1 MFAKDRVSQSLI
13 DAVNK
18 VLATESKEP
27 EQLNEAFPTVADAQK
42 RASAPKPSG
51 GAGIKLGT
59 RYGGGRQADEP
70 EKDDDD
76 TKKEPKKREK
86 YGARKDRFTNT
97 KLYKEADDCVDE
109 PKAKEIAKKEVGKHE
124 KDMHKEELK
133 GNQHKIDANKNGEI
147 DSHDF
152 KLLRSK
158 KKKMTEG
165 LSFAEQLIESM
176 YGKKSAL
183 PIDEKE
189 MSDTQKKKKED
200 IVMSMKKDTAGL
212 KKRYGSRWRDVMY
225 ATATK
230 QAMKEEAYDEVELD
244 EAKKPMSKDEK
255 DKVVGA
261 VQAAML
267 KSRGNV
273 IAGRAERAAARLA
286 AKIKHGMKEE
296 AYDEVEQIVE
306 NPTTIAQQSGSDR
319 AYDVTHKASGK
330 KIGTIYTP
338 GKTNPMHVASVHG
351 LDGRPF
357 KSKEFSSFKDAHNFI
372 KTSRKIGEEID
383 PDVRTKD
390 ALSGANKQTKQKD
403 DVGPGADSR
412 STKVKFKGGPMSEE
426 KEEDEGHEDEKE
438 DKALVKK
445 MVKKD
450 ALKEEEQLDE
460 LSKDT
465 LSSYLKKRGSQ
476 IYPRSKNNKGNE
488 NMAKAVSKIAKK
500 TNEEIEQIDELK
512 TSTML
517 RYSTKANKAL
527 IGGDRNKEEKRVQ
540 GINRAIEKIKT
551 RHTKEEVEQ
560 IDELSHGT
568 LRSYVDKA
576 KKENLPGKGGNRGV
590 ALLTPGTRD
599 KGVHKAVDR
608 MKKMKTNEDVELDE
622 TSHMNKPKKLKS
634 FMAMKKEM
642 IGKAGMTSEKK
653 DEE

>member
-18 VLATESKEP
+18 VLTTESKQP

-42 RASAPKPSG
+42 RASEPKPSG

-70 EKDDDD
+70 EKDD
-76 TKKEPKKREK
+76 EPKQRAK

-109 PKAKEIAKKEVGKHE
+109 PKAKEIAKKEVGNHE
-124 KDMHKEELK
+124 KSMHKEELK
-133 GNQHKIDANKNGEI
+133 GNQHKIDANKNGKI

-212 KKRYGSRWRDVMY
+212 KKRYGSRWKDVMY

-244 EAKKPMSKDEK
+244 EAKKPMSQDEK
-255 DKVVGA
+255 DKVVAG
-261 VQAAML
+261 VQAAMR

-273 IAGRAERAAARLA
+273 ISGQAQRAAARLA
-286 AKIKHGMKEE
+286 AKVKSGMKEE
-296 AYDEVEQIVE
+296 VDEFE
-306 NPTTIAQQSGSDR
+306 
-319 AYDVTHKASGK
+319 
-330 KIGTIYTP
+330 
-338 GKTNPMHVASVHG
+338 
-351 LDGRPF
+351 
-357 KSKEFSSFKDAHNFI
+357 
-372 KTSRKIGEEID
+372 EEID

-390 ALSGANKQTKQKD
+390 AISGANKPTKQKD

-412 STKVKFKGGPMSEE
+412 STKVKFKAGPMSEE
-426 KEEDEGHEDEKE
+426 KEEDEKEDEGHEDEKE

-445 MVKKD
+445 LVKKD
-450 ALKEEEQLDE
+450 ALKEDEQLDE

-465 LSSYLKKRGSQ
+465 LSSYLQKRGSMVSS
-476 IYPRSKNNKGNE
+476 RSKNNKGNE
-488 NMAKAVSKIAKK
+488 NMVRAVNKMANKK
-500 TNEEIEQIDELK
+500 TN
-512 TSTML
+512 
-517 RYSTKANKAL
+517 
-527 IGGDRNKEEKRVQ
+527 
-540 GINRAIEKIKT
+540 
-551 RHTKEEVEQ
+551 EEVEQ
-560 IDELSHGT
+560 IDELSHDT

-608 MKKMKTNEDVELDE
+608 MKKMKANEEVELDE
-622 TSHMNKPKKLKS
+622 TSHMNKPRKLKS

>member
-18 VLATESKEP
+18 VLATESKQP

-97 KLYKEADDCVDE
+97 KLYKEDE
-109 PKAKEIAKKEVGKHE
+109 VQ
-124 KDMHKEELK
+124 EELK
-133 GNQHKIDANKNGEI
+133 GNQHKIDANKNGKI

-212 KKRYGSRWRDVMY
+212 KKRYGSRWKDVMY

-230 QAMKEEAYDEVELD
+230 QAMKEEAYDEVE
-244 EAKKPMSKDEK
+244 
-255 DKVVGA
+255 
-261 VQAAML
+261 
-267 KSRGNV
+267 
-273 IAGRAERAAARLA
+273 
-286 AKIKHGMKEE
+286 
-296 AYDEVEQIVE
+296 
-306 NPTTIAQQSGSDR
+306 
-319 AYDVTHKASGK
+319 
-330 KIGTIYTP
+330 
-338 GKTNPMHVASVHG
+338 
-351 LDGRPF
+351 
-357 KSKEFSSFKDAHNFI
+357 
-372 KTSRKIGEEID
+372 EEID

-390 ALSGANKQTKQKD
+390 AISGANKPTKQKD
-403 DVGPGADSR
+403 DVGPGSDSR

-426 KEEDEGHEDEKE
+426 KEDEKEDEGHEDEKE

-599 KGVHKAVDR
+599 KGVHKAVDK
-608 MKKMKTNEDVELDE
+608 MKKMKANEEIELDE